1 MYPTLAFLIRAAVP
15 LLATVWVTGC
25 VPWTRERPAYAD
37 LCESG
42 FEFHVSS
49 SGIDK
54 TIVLHAYLY
63 DHAAQW
69 SDEPF
74 QQLYSV
80 SYPGEKYPQPEFYV
94 QLIAYEKSARRF
106 FNSGRY
112 KPTLP
117 IVFDSRKAYVTFEDG
132 TRLVARS
139 EIHLGALTYDY
150 PVEGAQYSRES
161 PYDINSTEVHGR
173 IPKVTNDKRHG
184 SVYVIFKTS
193 AFTADSK
200 WTIQLGTLE
209 VAGQSLE
216 IPKLELCYHP
226 VKKWI
231 GIEPLMR
238 P

>member
-1 MYPTLAFLIRAAVP
+1 MHRKLAFLTRAVVP
-15 LLATVWVTGC
+15 LFATVWVTGC
-25 VPWTRERPAYAD
+25 VPWARERPAYAD
-37 LCESG
+37 LCES
-42 FEFHVSS
+42 EFKFTVPS
-49 SGIDK
+49 SGTEK
-54 TIVLHAYLY
+54 TLVLRAYLY
-63 DHAAQW
+63 DHDAQW

-94 QLIAYEKSARRF
+94 QLIAYEKSARRLF
-106 FNSGRY
+106 SSGRY
-112 KPTLP
+112 TPTLP
-117 IVFDSRKAYVTFEDG
+117 IVFDSRNAYVTFEDG
-132 TRLVARS
+132 TKLVARP

-150 PVEGAQYSRES
+150 PLEGALYSRAS
-161 PYDINSTEVHGR
+161 PYNINSAEVHGR
-173 IPKVTNDKRHG
+173 IPKVTNDRRHG

-200 WTIQLGTLE
+200 WTIHLGALE
-209 VAGQSLE
+209 VAGQKLD